1 MAEFMQKNPGEEQ
14 HGKHAYR
21 HVRTA
26 CDDQENR
33 LVVMKDNQVKNLLV
47 SLLIAAVGCLAFWA
61 YDAQVRVDE
70 YNTKVNSLS
79 ETIQAITAKQSADQ
93 ESNLK
98 DLEENKLVDDRVKAL
113 EATVQSQQIAIDEL
127 TAKLSRKKK

>member
-1 MAEFMQKNPGEEQ
+1 MN
-14 HGKHAYR
+14 
-21 HVRTA
+21 
-26 CDDQENR
+26 DQ
-33 LVVMKDNQVKNLLV
+33 QVKNLLA

-70 YNTKVNSLS
+70 YNAKVKSLE
-79 ETIQAITAKQSADQ
+79 ETIQAMSAKQLADQ

-113 EATVQSQQIAIDEL
+113 EAIVTEQETKIVEL
-127 TAKLSRKKK
+127 QTKLSRKKK

>member
-1 MAEFMQKNPGEEQ
+1 MN
-14 HGKHAYR
+14 
-21 HVRTA
+21 
-26 CDDQENR
+26 DDQENR
-33 LVVMKDNQVKNLLV
+33 LVVIKDNQVKNLLV
-47 SLLIAAVGCLAFWA
+47 SLLVAAVGCLAYWA

-70 YNTKVNSLS
+70 YNDKVNSLT
-79 ETIQAITAKQSADQ
+79 ETIQSITAKQSADQ

-113 EATVQSQQIAIDEL
+113 EATVQNQQIAIDEL

>member
-1 MAEFMQKNPGEEQ
+1 MN
-14 HGKHAYR
+14 
-21 HVRTA
+21 
-26 CDDQENR
+26 DQ
-33 LVVMKDNQVKNLLV
+33 QVKNLLA

-113 EATVQSQQIAIDEL
+113 EAIVTEQETKIVEL
-127 TAKLSRKKK
+127 QTKLSRKKK